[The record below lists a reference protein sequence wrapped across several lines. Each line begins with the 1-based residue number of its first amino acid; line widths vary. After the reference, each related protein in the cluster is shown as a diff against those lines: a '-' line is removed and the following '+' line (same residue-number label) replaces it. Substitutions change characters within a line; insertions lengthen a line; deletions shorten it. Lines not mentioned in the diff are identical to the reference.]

1 MTNKHRYLSSDI
13 PEKNAVGSV
22 KRSEKSENSL
32 DRIREELDGIQEQ
45 LTKQNRDSLDAMYNI
60 GIENLDESLTRMIS
74 ETGNAIA
81 SLVVKTDA
89 NSASIEALAQWKD
102 GTGTDS
108 LAGFVA
114 NATKD
119 LATISMLASYTKESD
134 VNSLINQAKAGII
147 ADARDGMATISM
159 LASYTTTNDVNGL
172 ISSAKAG
179 IISEAQDGMAT
190 VSMISSVTNSEGKV
204 TAASIVTA
212 VNKTDSS
219 VKIKADHVDISGF
232 VTFSDLKNEGASTIN
247 GNNISLISNRY
258 GNSESSITFQK
269 KKSTGIATQDF
280 FKIYT
285 IDNSTENDD
294 EARFAVLLETYKVQA
309 TDGYTYG
316 TALKLIGN
324 SISIEPAKT
333 FYVRSLYATID
344 SERNLGVR
352 ANQTGEML
360 ETLLPNGKVSD
371 TYYFCTDGIYYGT
384 KKVLSV

>member
-13 PEKNAVGSV
+13 PEKNAVGNV
-22 KRSEKSENSL
+22 RKSEKSENSL

-45 LTKQNRDSLDAMYNI
+45 LTKQNRDNLDAMYNI
-60 GIENLDESLTRMIS
+60 GIDNLDESLTRLIS

-81 SLVVKTDA
+81 SLVIKTDA

-119 LATISMLASYTKESD
+119 FATISMLASYTKESD

-159 LASYTTTNDVNGL
+159 LASYTTTSDVNGL

-190 VSMISSVTNSEGKV
+190 VSMIANVTDSTTGKV

-219 VKIKADHVDISGF
+219 VKIKANHVDISGF
-232 VTFSDLKNEGASTIN
+232 VTFSDLSKSGQSTVN
-247 GNNISLISNRY
+247 GNNISLISDKY
-258 GNSESSITFQK
+258 GYSQSSLKFVKENGNYASEE
-269 KKSTGIATQDF
+269 F

-285 IDNSTENDD
+285 VDNQNETEDQS
-294 EARFAVLLETYKVQA
+294 RFAAVLETKSAKYG
-309 TDGYTYG
+309 DETYY
-316 TALKLIGN
+316 TALKFISKG
-324 SISIEPAKT
+324 SISLEAVTGRIYIACQQ
-333 FYVRSLYATID
+333 YATID
-344 SERNLGVR
+344 AYKNLRVR
-352 ANQTGEML
+352 ARKSGAQLDTMTSN
-360 ETLLPNGKVSD
+360 
-371 TYYFCTDGIYYGT
+371 TYYFCTDGIYYGSQ
-384 KKVLSV
+384 KVLSV

>member
-13 PEKNAVGSV
+13 PEKNAVGNV
-22 KRSEKSENSL
+22 RKSEKSENSL

-45 LTKQNRDSLDAMYNI
+45 LTKQNRDNLDAMYNI
-60 GIENLDESLTRMIS
+60 GIDNLDESLTRLIS

-81 SLVVKTDA
+81 SLVIKTDA

-119 LATISMLASYTKESD
+119 FATISMLAQYTTTSEVNGLISD
-134 VNSLINQAKAGII
+134 AKAGII
-147 ADARDGMATISM
+147 ADARDGMATVSM
-159 LASYTTTNDVNGL
+159 LASYTTTSDVNGL

-232 VTFSDLKNEGASTIN
+232 VTFSDLEDEGASTIN
-247 GNNISLISNRY
+247 GNNISLISDRY
-258 GNSESSITFQK
+258 GDSESSITFQK
-269 KKSTGIATQDF
+269 KKSTGSATQDF

-294 EARFAVLLETYKVQA
+294 EARFAVLLETYEVQA

-344 SERNLGVR
+344 SKRNLGVR
-352 ANQTGEML
+352 AYKTGAQL
-360 ETLLPNGKVSD
+360 ENLLPNGKVSD
-371 TYYFCTDGIYYGT
+371 TYYFCTDGIYYGSQ
-384 KKVLSV
+384 KVLSV

>member
-13 PEKNAVGSV
+13 PEKNAVGNV
-22 KRSEKSENSL
+22 RKSEKSENSL

-45 LTKQNRDSLDAMYNI
+45 LTKQNRDNLDAMYNI
-60 GIENLDESLTRMIS
+60 GIDNLDESLTRLIS

-102 GTGTDS
+102 GTGTNS

-119 LATISMLASYTKESD
+119 FATISMLASYTKESD
-134 VNSLINQAKAGII
+134 VNNLINQAKAGII

-159 LASYTTTNDVNGL
+159 LASYTTTSDVNGL

-190 VSMISSVTNSEGKV
+190 VSMISSVTNSAGKV
-204 TAASIVTA
+204 TAASIVAA

-232 VTFSDLKNEGASTIN
+232 VTFSDLSKSGQSTVN
-247 GNNISLISNRY
+247 GNNISLISDKY
-258 GNSESSITFQK
+258 GYSQSSLKFVKENGNYASEE
-269 KKSTGIATQDF
+269 F

-285 IDNSTENDD
+285 VDNQNETEDQS
-294 EARFAVLLETYKVQA
+294 RFAAVLETKSAKYG
-309 TDGYTYG
+309 DETYY
-316 TALKLIGN
+316 TALKFISKG
-324 SISIEPAKT
+324 SISLEAVTGRIYIACQQ
-333 FYVRSLYATID
+333 YATID
-344 SERNLGVR
+344 AYKNLRVR
-352 ANQTGEML
+352 ARKSGAQLDTMTSN
-360 ETLLPNGKVSD
+360 
-371 TYYFCTDGIYYGT
+371 TYYFCTDGIYYGSQ
-384 KKVLSV
+384 KVLSV

>member
-13 PEKNAVGSV
+13 PEKNAVGNV
-22 KRSEKSENSL
+22 RKSEKSENSL

-45 LTKQNRDSLDAMYNI
+45 LTKQNRDNLDAMYNI
-60 GIENLDESLTRMIS
+60 GIDNLDESLTRLIS

-81 SLVVKTDA
+81 SLVIKTDA

-119 LATISMLASYTKESD
+119 FATVSMLAQYTTTSEVNGLISD
-134 VNSLINQAKAGII
+134 AKAGII

-159 LASYTTTNDVNGL
+159 LASYTTTSDVNGL

-190 VSMISSVTNSEGKV
+190 VSMISSVTNSAGKV
-204 TAASIVTA
+204 TAASIVAA

-232 VTFSDLKNEGASTIN
+232 VTFSDLSKSGQSTVN
-247 GNNISLISNRY
+247 GNNISLISDKY
-258 GNSESSITFQK
+258 GYSQSSLKFVKENGNYASEE
-269 KKSTGIATQDF
+269 F

-285 IDNSTENDD
+285 VDNQNETEDQS
-294 EARFAVLLETYKVQA
+294 RFAAVLETKSAKYG
-309 TDGYTYG
+309 DETYY
-316 TALKLIGN
+316 TALKFISKG
-324 SISIEPAKT
+324 SISLEAVTGRIYIACQQ
-333 FYVRSLYATID
+333 YATID
-344 SERNLGVR
+344 AYKNLRVR
-352 ANQTGEML
+352 ARKSGAQLDTMTSN
-360 ETLLPNGKVSD
+360 
-371 TYYFCTDGIYYGT
+371 TYYFCTDGIYYGSQ
-384 KKVLSV
+384 KVLSV

>member
-13 PEKNAVGSV
+13 PEKNAVGNV
-22 KRSEKSENSL
+22 RKSEKSENSL

-45 LTKQNRDSLDAMYNI
+45 LTKQNRDNLDAMYNI
-60 GIENLDESLTRMIS
+60 GIDNLDESLTRLIS

-81 SLVVKTDA
+81 SLVVRTDA

-119 LATISMLASYTKESD
+119 FATVSMLAQYTTTSEVNGLISD
-134 VNSLINQAKAGII
+134 AKAGII

-159 LASYTTTNDVNGL
+159 LASYTTTSDVNGL

-190 VSMISSVTNSEGKV
+190 VSMISSVTNSAGKV
-204 TAASIVTA
+204 TAASIVAA
-212 VNKTDSS
+212 VNEAGSS
-219 VKIKADHVDISGF
+219 VKIDADHVDISGF
-232 VTFSDLKNEGASTIN
+232 VTFSDLSQSGQSTVN
-247 GNNISLISNRY
+247 GNNISLISDKY
-258 GNSESSITFQK
+258 GVSQSSLNFVKQNG
-269 KKSTGIATQDF
+269 SYGDEDF
-280 FKIYT
+280 FKIKT
-285 IDNSTENDD
+285 IENDTETED
-294 EARFAVLLETYKVQA
+294 QSMFAAVLETYSAKYNNTRYQ
-309 TDGYTYG
+309 
-316 TALKLIGN
+316 TALKLIADG
-324 SISIEPAKT
+324 SISLEAAAGRIYMASQD
-333 FYVRSLYATID
+333 YMTID
-344 SERNLGVR
+344 ARGNLGVR
-352 ANQTGEML
+352 ARLSGSGMDTMTSN
-360 ETLLPNGKVSD
+360 